1 MVAYNFTAEM
11 APLVE
16 SGRKRQ
22 TIRPKRRRPTKIGDL
37 LQLYTGMRH
46 AGCRLLREGRCV
58 RVTPVEIRER
68 NSHLVVV
75 LGGKPL
81 PGAALDRFVHA
92 DGFQRRMDMRDFFAS
107 HYGLPFVGELIE
119 WINLG

>member
-16 SGRKRQ
+16 SGQKRQ
-22 TIRPKRRRPTKIGDL
+22 TIRPCRRRPTKAGDR

-68 NSHLVVV
+68 NAHLVVI
-75 LGGKPL
+75 LGGKRL
-81 PGAALDRFVHA
+81 PGGALDRFVRA
-92 DGFQRRMDMRDFFAS
+92 DGFQRRMDLRDFFKAR
-107 HYGLPFVGELIE
+107 YGLPFTGELIE
-119 WINLG
+119 WIPT